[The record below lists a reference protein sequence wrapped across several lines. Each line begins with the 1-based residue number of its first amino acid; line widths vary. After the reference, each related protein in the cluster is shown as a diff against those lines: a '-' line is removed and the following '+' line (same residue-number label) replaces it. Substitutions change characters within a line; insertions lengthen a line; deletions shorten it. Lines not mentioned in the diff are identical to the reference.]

1 MKPTLV
7 ALVSLLVVMTSLA
20 SIAVAQ
26 DASRID
32 GRVQWISGVK
42 MLVIPRAGG
51 PSVSADLSRIPLEQY
66 TGLREGDPVRV
77 NGVFSTDGRKLIAT
91 EVRPIESRED
101 RVDNKPVT
109 IPTPSAVTIPAPSE

>member
-66 TGLREGDPVRV
+66 TGLKEGDPVRV

-91 EVRPIESRED
+91 EVRPIEARED

-109 IPTPSAVTIPAPSE
+109 IPAPSE